1 MEYKRELFAPPVKTF
16 HGRRERWEN
25 RQSGRSEELKG
36 ETRVRRGGEVME
48 RS

>member
-1 MEYKRELFAPPVKTF
+1 MEYKRELLVIRKKTF
-16 HGRRERWEN
+16 RGRRERWEN